1 MVYSVSMAWGETVI
15 ISKDRRVIVD
25 LGERRVGHKSKKE
38 IPSKEF
44 RKIPD
49 YSTIDRRQHVEYF
62 TPDPL
67 NNGHAK
73 PEKLTSQWSNHQAWL
88 DGITH
93 TITTTQRTTTQQPK
107 NFHNHFIVEG
117 LNKKPTETY

>member
-1 MVYSVSMAWGETVI
+1 MVLCVAYCLAMGWSKTVI
-15 ISKDRRVIVD
+15 ISKDRRVIAD
-25 LGERRVGHKSKKE
+25 LGERRGGQESQKE

-49 YSTIDRRQHVEYF
+49 YSTIDRRQHIEYF

-73 PEKLTSQWSNHQAWL
+73 PGELTINGQ
-88 DGITH
+88 
-93 TITTTQRTTTQQPK
+93 TIK
-107 NFHNHFIVEG
+107 HG
-117 LNKKPTETY
+117 